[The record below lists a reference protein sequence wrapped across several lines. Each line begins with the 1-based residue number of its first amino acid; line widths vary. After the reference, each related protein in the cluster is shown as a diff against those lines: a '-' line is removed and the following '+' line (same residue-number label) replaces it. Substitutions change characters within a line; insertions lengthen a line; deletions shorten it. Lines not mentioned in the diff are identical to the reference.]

1 MHFIRVI
8 HTVNVT
14 HNGVPIYIDSISK
27 DEDTANI
34 HSLNQST
41 HAWVVPLF
49 QLLFHFFSPS
59 HSIKSFSVSNPSCA
73 DGRSCV

>member
-34 HSLNQST
+34 HSLNQSNS
-41 HAWVVPLF
+41 VELGN
-49 QLLFHFFSPS
+49 
-59 HSIKSFSVSNPSCA
+59 IKILNIDYKYQPK
-73 DGRSCV
+73 